1 MSTNQSRQLSLPG
14 KAKPYIMAH
23 RGNKAQCPEN
33 TLASFKQALQDG
45 ADILETDLHLSADGV
60 FMCIHDGTV
69 DRTTNGSGE
78 VAKMT
83 LAELKSLS
91 AWDNRPGYEGERIPT
106 LAEAAALLPADCAL
120 ALELKTDRFLEDEV
134 CQRLAGELETA
145 GVRERTVV
153 ISFHQERVQ
162 RVQANAPDIPIGW
175 ITLTGWRPVRGMQLL
190 GPFWPLLFLNPF
202 YVSNAHRHG
211 QVVAPLDPSP
221 DGRLWYYSWLGC
233 DAVLTDNPGK
243 TARILKR

>member
-1 MSTNQSRQLSLPG
+1 MSESQARQLSLPG
-14 KAKPYIMAH
+14 KQKPYIMAH

-33 TLASFKQALQDG
+33 TLASFRRALNEG

-83 LAELKSLS
+83 LSELKALS
-91 AWDNRPGYEGERIPT
+91 AWDKRPGFESERIPT
-106 LAEAAALLPADCAL
+106 LSEVAALLPLDCAL

-134 CQRLAGELETA
+134 CQQLANKLEEA
-145 GVRERTVV
+145 GVRDRTVV
-153 ISFHQERVQ
+153 ISFHQARVQ
-162 RVQANAPDIPIGW
+162 RVQANAPDIPMGW
-175 ITLTGWRPVRGMQLL
+175 ITMTGFRPVQDMQLL

-202 YVSNAHRHG
+202 YVSIAHRRG
-211 QVVAPLDPSP
+211 QVVAPLDPTPES
-221 DGRLWYYSWLGC
+221 RIWYYRWLGC
-233 DAVLTDNPGK
+233 DAILTDDPGK
-243 TARILKR
+243 TVRVLRR

>member
-1 MSTNQSRQLSLPG
+1 MQESKARQLSLPG
-14 KAKPYIMAH
+14 KQKPYIMAH

-33 TLASFKQALQDG
+33 TMASFKRALDEG

-83 LAELKSLS
+83 VAELKELS
-91 AWDNRPGYEGERIPT
+91 AWDKRPGFEGERIPT
-106 LAEAAALLPADCAL
+106 LAEVAVLLPPDCAL

-134 CQRLAGELETA
+134 CQKLANELEITR
-145 GVRERTVV
+145 VRDRTVV
-153 ISFHQERVQ
+153 ISFHPARVQ
-162 RVQANAPDIPIGW
+162 RVQANAPDIPMGW
-175 ITLTGWRPVRGMQLL
+175 ITMTGYRPVRDMQLL

-202 YVSNAHRHG
+202 YVSIAHRRG
-211 QVVAPLDPSP
+211 QVVAPLDPTP
-221 DGRLWYYSWLGC
+221 EGRLWYYRWLGC
-233 DAVLTDNPGK
+233 DAILTDDPGK
-243 TARILKR
+243 TVRALRR